1 MKVACPSQEPAQTES
16 KTQDADGQGQ
26 RDGYERRKVALH
38 QVIRRWVSYFKY
50 ADVKS
55 LLIAI
60 DQWLRR
66 RIRMC
71 IWKSWKIPKTR
82 VKNLIRCGIKPYW
95 ARIYGNSS
103 KGYWAN
109 AEGIMHH
116 AASNDKLR
124 AAGYP
129 CLMDYYV
136 KLHVK

>member
-1 MKVACPSQEPAQTES
+1 MSGIMPAKKVEILRLS
-16 KTQDADGQGQ
+16 KLKAKLKMLTG
-26 RDGYERRKVALH
+26 
-38 QVIRRWVSYFKY
+38 
-50 ADVKS
+50 
-55 LLIAI
+55 I

-71 IWKSWKIPKTR
+71 IWKSWKRPKTR
-82 VKNLIRCGIKPYW
+82 IKCSIKPYW

-116 AASNDKLR
+116 AATNDKLR

-136 KLHVK
+136 RLHVI

>member
-1 MKVACPSQEPAQTES
+1 MSVCTEKRPVLRTKVYFSQFVRG
-16 KTQDADGQGQ
+16 KADFTD
-26 RDGYERRKVALH
+26 RF
-38 QVIRRWVSYFKY
+38 SY
-50 ADVKS
+50 
-55 LLIAI
+55 

-71 IWKSWKIPKTR
+71 IWKSWKRPKTR
-82 VKNLIRCGIKPYW
+82 IKNLIRCGIKPYW

-103 KGYWAN
+103 KGYCAN

-116 AASNDKLR
+116 AATNDKLR

-136 KLHVK
+136 RLHVR

>member
-1 MKVACPSQEPAQTES
+1 MSGITPVKKVEILRLS
-16 KTQDADGQGQ
+16 KLKAKLKMLT
-26 RDGYERRKVALH
+26 
-38 QVIRRWVSYFKY
+38 S
-50 ADVKS
+50 
-55 LLIAI
+55 I

-71 IWKSWKIPKTR
+71 IWKSWKRPKTR
-82 VKNLIRCGIKPYW
+82 IKCGIKPYW

-103 KGYWAN
+103 KGDWAN

-116 AASNDKLR
+116 AATNDKLR

-136 KLHVK
+136 RLHAR